1 MTTLPLQR
9 VRRPNLAELLSNG
22 AAEVIDIRAGSR
34 PMTHRLTVADRATRR
49 ELFCAVAGSCEEG
62 VPAVEEEG
70 RLLVELRRGDYGPA
84 VRVAPRHVGVAEHA
98 GRPVLLTTPLP
109 GRRLSA
115 RTRPGSRDVAGVFE
129 WLAGLRAGLRLDPVP
144 VDLGREAVET
154 LMSQSI
160 SDPVVSRV
168 LEPVARSWDRLD
180 GLRVPPAVTH
190 GSLSMEKITVE
201 GGRVVGVE
209 DWGCATLAG
218 DPVRDLAGF
227 AVACA
232 GLDLG
237 TLLNGRNAVPSTLR
251 RGVRAGLRSVGVDP
265 RLYADVLVL
274 ALAEWAADPSL
285 LRRHA
290 GLAALLSCTPDI
302 KE

>member
-9 VRRPNLAELLSNG
+9 VRRPDLAELLSNR
-22 AAEVIDIRAGSR
+22 AAEVVDIRAGSR

-49 ELFCAVAGSCEEG
+49 ELLGAVAASCEEG

-70 RLLVELRRGDYGPA
+70 HLLVELRRGDHTPA

-98 GRPVLLTTPLP
+98 GRPVLLMTPLP

-115 RTRPGSRDVAGVFE
+115 RTRPGSRDVAGVFD
-129 WLAGLRAGLRLDPVP
+129 WLGGLRAGPRLDPVP
-144 VDLGREAVET
+144 IDLGREAVET
-154 LMSQSI
+154 LTAQSM
-160 SDPVVSRV
+160 SDPVVARV
-168 LEPVARSWDRLD
+168 LELVACSRDRLE
-180 GLRVPPAVTH
+180 GLQVRPAVTH

-201 GGRVVGVE
+201 GGRVAGVE
-209 DWGCATLAG
+209 DWACATLAG

-232 GLDLG
+232 ALNLAS
-237 TLLNGRNAVPSTLR
+237 LLTGRNAVPSTLR
-251 RGVRAGLRSVGVDP
+251 RGVRAGLRSLGVDP

-274 ALAEWAADPSL
+274 AVAEWAAEPAL
-285 LRRHA
+285 PRRHA
-290 GLAALLSCTPDI
+290 GLVALLSCTPAI